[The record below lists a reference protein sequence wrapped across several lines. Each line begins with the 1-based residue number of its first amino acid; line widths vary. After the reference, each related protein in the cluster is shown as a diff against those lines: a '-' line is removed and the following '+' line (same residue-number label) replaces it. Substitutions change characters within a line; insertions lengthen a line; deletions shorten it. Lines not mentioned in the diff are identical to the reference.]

1 MRNGITSI
9 ETTIGENKEQNLL
22 NESILSEINLS
33 VISNLNDSKTNL
45 DNMNINLNYN
55 INNNQNEKTF
65 ISSDQYSCTQCELPP
80 EILYGTDDTDTIII
94 KCEKHG
100 TKTLLITDY
109 LQIMSKNTYHFYKCG
124 ICKKNNQKNFE
135 GQIFKYCYHCKKII
149 CPKCFLKHKSYR
161 EHKKVFFA
169 NEINTRCEKH
179 LGDKYEMYCY
189 DCDKSICKKC
199 GENEHKGHFI
209 ILLKELNPNKTAIE
223 KINVIID
230 ELRQELNKLFKKIEY
245 IKNIILLN
253 ELILYTYEKYENN
266 YHHIINVSNLYN
278 SITNPNKKEN
288 IISNALECKDIIT
301 PEIKTF
307 TNLSVTKFDLKI
319 RNIINKNNANIN
331 PGEDFK
337 KNNFKIINKKTK
349 RKSFTSS
356 IKPIKIDK
364 NIEKFNKKF
373 NVNIAPDSNQL
384 LLNHLKLDDKDF
396 KLLCTFNLPK
406 LTKII
411 LSENN
416 ISDLTPLAI
425 IKSQKIE
432 ELYLDNNNIDNVD
445 IFKNL
450 NILSLKQLI
459 LYCNKITSIDIF
471 SGLKFDNLI
480 QLNLYN
486 NKVNNIDVLSK
497 IDLPKLQILHLG
509 FNKISNIDALANV
522 KLPELISLNL
532 NRNEISSI
540 DVLENVHFEK
550 LEKLDFF
557 DNNINNIDIL
567 AKAYFPFLKDLNFW
581 INNIQNIELLCKADF
596 PKLEKLN
603 LSNNNISDI
612 SCVIEFKF
620 PSLNE
625 LNLQYNKIDADDD
638 KNKNL
643 LNEILKKFA
652 IVKY

>member
-9 ETTIGENKEQNLL
+9 ETSVGDSKEQNLL

-33 VISNLNDSKTNL
+33 VISNLNDSKANI
-45 DNMNINLNYN
+45 DNMNINVNYN
-55 INNNQNEKTF
+55 LNNNQIEQFF
-65 ISSDQYSCTQCELPP
+65 ISKDQYSCTQCELPP
-80 EILYGTDDTDTIII
+80 EILYDTDDTDTIKI

-100 TKTLLITDY
+100 TKAFSLTDY
-109 LQIMSKNTYHFYKCG
+109 LQIMSKNTYHYYKCG
-124 ICKKNNQKNFE
+124 LCKKNNQKNFE
-135 GQIFKYCYHCKKII
+135 GQIFKYCYHCKKIL

-199 GENEHKGHFI
+199 SENEHKGHFV
-209 ILLKELNPNKTAIE
+209 ILLKELHPNKTAVE
-223 KINVIID
+223 KINLIID
-230 ELRQELNKLFKKIEY
+230 ELKQELNKLFKKIEY

-266 YHHIINVSNLYN
+266 YHHIINVSNLYK

-288 IISNALECKDIIT
+288 IIFNALECKDIIT

-307 TNLSVTKFDLKI
+307 INLSVTKFNLKI
-319 RNIINKNNANIN
+319 RNNINKNQNISSSD
-331 PGEDFK
+331 ELK
-337 KNNFKIINKKTK
+337 KYNNKSMNKKSK
-349 RKSFTSS
+349 IRPFANSL
-356 IKPIKIDK
+356 KPIKIDK
-364 NIEKFNKKF
+364 NIVKFNKKF
-373 NVNIAPDSNQL
+373 NVNISTDNNQI
-384 LLNHLKLDDKDF
+384 LLNHLKLDDNDF
-396 KLLCTFNLPK
+396 KLFCSFNLPR
-406 LTKII
+406 LSKIC

-416 ISDLTPLAI
+416 ISDLAALSL

-432 ELYLDNNNIDNVD
+432 ELYLDNNNIDNLE
-445 IFKNL
+445 IFKSL
-450 NILSLKQLI
+450 NIVPLKQLI
-459 LYCNKITSIDIF
+459 LYCNKITSIDTL

-486 NKVNNIDVLSK
+486 NKVNNIDSLSK
-497 IDLPKLQILHLG
+497 IYMPKLQILHLG
-509 FNKISNIDALANV
+509 FNKISNIDVLADV

-540 DVLENVHFEK
+540 DVLEKVHFEK

-567 AKAYFPFLKDLNFW
+567 AKVYFPFLKDLNFW
-581 INNIQNIELLCKADF
+581 INNIQNIQSLGKADF

-603 LSNNNISDI
+603 LSNNNIYDI
-612 SCVIEFKF
+612 SCAIEFKF

-625 LNLQYNKIDADDD
+625 LNFQYNKIDTEND
-638 KNKNL
+638 KNKN
-643 LNEILKKFA
+643 ILSEMQKKFA
-652 IVKY
+652 IVKF

>member
-9 ETTIGENKEQNLL
+9 ETKGGENRDQNLL

-33 VISNLNDSKTNL
+33 ILSNLNESKLYN
-45 DNMNINLNYN
+45 DNMNMNVNYN
-55 INNNQNEKTF
+55 LNNNQNEQFF
-65 ISSDQYSCTQCELPP
+65 ISKDQYSCTKCELPP
-80 EILYGTDDTDTIII
+80 EILYDTDDTDTIKI

-100 TKTLLITDY
+100 TKTFLLADY
-109 LQIMSKNTYHFYKCG
+109 LQIMSKNTYHYYKCG
-124 ICKKNNQKNFE
+124 LCKKNNQKNFE
-135 GQIFKYCYHCKKII
+135 GQIFKYCYHCKKIL

-161 EHKKVFFA
+161 EHKKVFFS
-169 NEINTRCEKH
+169 NEINIRCEKH

-189 DCDKSICKKC
+189 DCDRSICKKC
-199 GENEHKGHFI
+199 SENEHKKHFI

-223 KINVIID
+223 KINLIID
-230 ELRQELNKLFKKIEY
+230 ELKQELNKLFKKIEY

-266 YHHIINVSNLYN
+266 YHHIINVSNLYK

-288 IISNALECKDIIT
+288 IIFNVLECKDLIT

-307 TNLSVTKFDLKI
+307 QNLSITKFNLKVK
-319 RNIINKNNANIN
+319 NTINKNTNSNPIDDVKIHNTKTIN
-331 PGEDFK
+331 PK
-337 KNNFKIINKKTK
+337 SKI
-349 RKSFTSS
+349 KSLTNSL
-356 IKPIKIDK
+356 KPIKKDK
-364 NIEKFNKKF
+364 NITKFNKKY
-373 NVNIAPDSNQL
+373 NVNISSEGNQI
-384 LLNHLKLDDKDF
+384 LLNHLKLDDNDF

-406 LTKII
+406 LTKIC

-416 ISDLTPLAI
+416 ISDLAPLAT

-432 ELYLDNNNIDNVD
+432 ELYLDNNSIENID
-445 IFKNL
+445 IFKNI
-450 NILSLKQLI
+450 NIQSLKQLI
-459 LYCNKITSIDIF
+459 LYCNKITSIDVL

-486 NKVNNIDVLSK
+486 NKVNNIDSLSK
-497 IDLPKLQILHLG
+497 IYMPKLQILHLG
-509 FNKISNIDALANV
+509 FNKISNINVLANV
-522 KLPELISLNL
+522 NLPELISLNL

-557 DNNINNIDIL
+557 DNNINSIDIL
-567 AKAYFPFLKDLNFW
+567 PKVYFPFLKDLNFW
-581 INNIQNIELLCKADF
+581 INNIQNIQPLCKVDF

-612 SCVIEFKF
+612 KCTVEFKF
-620 PSLNE
+620 PSLHE
-625 LNLQYNKIDADDD
+625 LNFQYNKIDTENDN
-638 KNKNL
+638 NKNIL
-643 LNEILKKFA
+643 GEIQKKFVV
-652 IVKY
+652 VKF